1 MRRESAGMTR
11 IVTDQ
16 KMSFFD
22 GVSVKPMDKSKILF
36 G

>member
-1 MRRESAGMTR
+1 MRRESAGTTR
-11 IVTDQ
+11 IVIDQ

-22 GVSVKPMDKSKILF
+22 GVFAKPMDKSKILF